1 MQEPNGNGTWA
12 SHLISCILL
21 PDAQAVEPA
30 SNLWQQTP
38 EKKTTQAGF
47 PAFTERASTRKPRK
61 PRNRQQPGRGHHMSR
76 LCPSGLR
83 EMKWRQPDVNQ
94 LQTIKDPVS
103 YGPRDWDSNIA
114 CRTVLTPSCFRVA
127 ASRVQAQARSSLLL

>member
-1 MQEPNGNGTWA
+1 
-12 SHLISCILL
+12 
-21 PDAQAVEPA
+21 
-30 SNLWQQTP
+30 
-38 EKKTTQAGF
+38 
-47 PAFTERASTRKPRK
+47 
-61 PRNRQQPGRGHHMSR
+61 MSR

-114 CRTVLTPSCFRVA
+114 CRTVLTPL
-127 ASRVQAQARSSLLL
+127 ASVWQPVGFKLRPGRRFCCETN